1 VEIKIQDI
9 LTVSRK
15 QEEEKAI
22 AAIKENAKFFY
33 KYAAKY
39 SKTKSNIGPFINE
52 QGQSKHEPKEI
63 AERLKVQYD
72 SVFSQP
78 DPEKKIQNAQKWF
91 RDLNEHKPQLTD
103 FIFSHVDIE
112 KAIDKLSNNSA
123 GGPDGFPAI
132 LLKKCKLSLS
142 KPIYSLWRESMD
154 QGQVPLL
161 LKQATITPI
170 HKGGSRSEPKN
181 YRPISLT
188 SHLTKIFERVLRE
201 KLVAFLEGN
210 NLLNANQH
218 GFRSK
223 RSCLTQLLENYD
235 TILNLV
241 EEGKNVDVVYLDFAK
256 AFDKVDHGILCHKL
270 KQLGIGGK
278 VGTWIHNFLS
288 DRTQSIIAN
297 GASSTLSQ
305 VISSVPQGTV
315 LGPILFLVLIGDI
328 NNNTCSHVS
337 SFADDTRVLLAITN
351 EDDVKTLQNDLKT
364 IYKWQQ
370 INNMQFNENKFELL
384 RYGKNQHIK
393 DSTSYYGPNGRTIE
407 RTECVKDLGVK
418 MSDTLRFTDHIETIC
433 TKVRQKC
440 GWIIRTFHARDLH
453 TMKTLWC
460 SIVQPH
466 IDYCSQLWTPHRVG
480 DIQKIESLFRSFSN
494 KIYSISDLNYWDRL
508 SALKMYSQERR
519 MERYRIIYIWKIL
532 EGISPNVGIESFT
545 SPRQGRLCRVPQI
558 KLCATGSIRA
568 IREGSL
574 HVRGPQLF
582 NSLPVIIRGLTGC
595 SVISFKHKLDKY
607 LQTIP
612 DKPKIPGYTIETDT
626 NSITSM
632 RSSRES

>member
-1 VEIKIQDI
+1 
-9 LTVSRK
+9 
-15 QEEEKAI
+15 
-22 AAIKENAKFFY
+22 
-33 KYAAKY
+33 
-39 SKTKSNIGPFINE
+39 
-52 QGQSKHEPKEI
+52 
-63 AERLKVQYD
+63 
-72 SVFSQP
+72 
-78 DPEKKIQNAQKWF
+78 
-91 RDLNEHKPQLTD
+91 
-103 FIFSHVDIE
+103 
-112 KAIDKLSNNSA
+112 
-123 GGPDGFPAI
+123 
-132 LLKKCKLSLS
+132 
-142 KPIYSLWRESMD
+142 
-154 QGQVPLL
+154 
-161 LKQATITPI
+161 
-170 HKGGSRSEPKN
+170 
-181 YRPISLT
+181 
-188 SHLTKIFERVLRE
+188 
-201 KLVAFLEGN
+201 
-210 NLLNANQH
+210 
-218 GFRSK
+218 
-223 RSCLTQLLENYD
+223 
-235 TILNLV
+235 
-241 EEGKNVDVVYLDFAK
+241 
-256 AFDKVDHGILCHKL
+256 L

-278 VGTWIHNFLS
+278 VGTWIHNFHS
-288 DRTQSIIAN
+288 DRTQSIVAN
-297 GASSTLSQ
+297 GVSSTLSQ

-574 HVRGPQLF
+574 QVRGPQLF